1 MILNNRLRRQ
11 KKKKY
16 EYKWMAKTV
25 LESKEVKKKV
35 KVGKHGISS
44 RPKTLVLKQ
53 AKEEVLKNQ

>member
-1 MILNNRLRRQ
+1 
-11 KKKKY
+11 
-16 EYKWMAKTV
+16 MAKTV
-25 LESKEVKKKV
+25 LESNEVKKKV